1 MGIASLVLG
10 IFSILFAFTGPAGFI
25 GILLGAAGI
34 VLAVLAR
41 KKDPADG
48 VATGGLITSIVGC
61 ALALLFYM
69 ACLACVAGSK
79 KVMDEASKDPRVS
92 KSIDD
97 FTSTLKKMEEEANRR
112 AEKGN

>member
-25 GILLGAAGI
+25 GIILGVVGI

-41 KKDPADG
+41 KNNPADS

-79 KVMDEASKDPRVS
+79 KVMDEASKDPAVG

-97 FTSTLKKMEEEANRR
+97 FTRALKRMEEEANRR

>member
-10 IFSILFAFTGPAGFI
+10 IFSILFAFTGPVGFVGIILGTI
-25 GILLGAAGI
+25 GIILG
-34 VLAVLAR
+34 VMAR
-41 KKDPADG
+41 KKDPADN

-61 ALALLFYM
+61 AIALLFYM
-69 ACLACVAGSK
+69 ACLACIAGSK
-79 KVMDEASKDPRVS
+79 KVVDEAVKDPRVS

-97 FTSTLKKMEEEANRR
+97 FTRSLKEMEKKANKE